1 MVSMIYDMLYGLLT
15 HYGGYQNAE
24 INYWIPLTN
33 VYGGNTLWLESRPG
47 KGDFAPVILQ
57 VRS

>member
-1 MVSMIYDMLYGLLT
+1 MIYDMLYGLLT